1 LRVGIILVL
10 LIAYSAT
17 ISVSYAEEF
26 DIRLIPSKIVENSDG
41 IIQVFITDGSN
52 IIPTRITDLTVTSL
66 DSSIIHIEKVKGSD
80 SSFITEVYVKTGKLG
95 TTTIYLAAPGFTSKE
110 IPITVYGN
118 KNSASKLLVKIIPDI
133 FTTSG
138 LNEGYLS
145 VELADDDGFP
155 VIAKEDTVVSLSTAD
170 REIVDLLNSN
180 MVIKKG
186 DYFTYDKFHVKKS
199 GESVIYAT
207 AQGMET
213 QSSSVTVKEY
223 TDLTIKSYLYPKTL
237 SIHGAPKGFII
248 AQLQDSGGMPVVAQK
263 DITIFYRSSGS
274 DDSEATNI
282 SNNYKQKTSGYFQI
296 NKGSYWGF
304 VQYSLPQGIEDTYD
318 VSISSQDPLVFDSQ
332 EIQAKDIQLM
342 DDKLVKFETLPI
354 LATGKSELIGVV
366 NLENENGNPV
376 VAKKDLFIKI
386 DSSDKDSILVDD
398 VTITRGDQAALVYG
412 RISHSVSSNLQL
424 RPVVNEG
431 EFTSVV
437 SFGPDTNSLELVV
450 EPLVSEVLT
459 GSDFPLV
466 FYLKDGDEVT
476 SFPKDGDIF
485 MSPND
490 YVQIQPKK
498 ISEKDNLVLINAKS
512 VKKGTTNLNF
522 KVGDFKASP
531 VIDNLSS
538 EQASMVLDH
547 SKTIFAGTNDVFA
560 VQILNSAG
568 QPTFANDDV
577 EINVI
582 VKNKALFE
590 MPSKVTIGKGKYYSL
605 FDVAPKSGGETE
617 VSLLA
622 KEMPLATEKL
632 IVTSV
637 TPELLISGPTSI
649 NATDTLIE
657 TLSAKANSKAL
668 VGMSVKW
675 EVSGGQIQMADSATS
690 PTGEAAIMITPQK
703 NPLEVKATVSGPW
716 YSSAT
721 ISKTISVNNL
731 ETTATAAAVES
742 KSYKPFEVYGIDPVL
757 IIIPSAIGVVGFL
770 LKKTGQLK
778 IKK

>member
-1 LRVGIILVL
+1 ML

-17 ISVSYAEEF
+17 IGISYAEEF

-41 IIQVFITDGSN
+41 IMQVFISDGTN
-52 IIPTRITDLTVTSL
+52 IMPTKITDLTVTSL
-66 DSSIIHIEKVKGSD
+66 DSSILHIEKVKESNTG
-80 SSFITEVYVKTGKLG
+80 FITEVSVKTGKPG
-95 TTTIYLAAPGFTSKE
+95 TTSIYLAAPGFTSKE

-118 KNSASKLLVKIIPDI
+118 KNSASKLLVKITPDI

-138 LNEGYLS
+138 LNEGYIS

-155 VIAKEDTVVSLSTAD
+155 VIAKEDTVISLSTAD
-170 REIVDLLNSN
+170 RQIVDLTNSN
-180 MVIKKG
+180 MIIKKG
-186 DYFTYDKFHVKKS
+186 NYFAYDKFHIKKS

-207 AQGMET
+207 AQGIET
-213 QSSSVTVKEY
+213 QSSSVTVKEDA
-223 TDLTIKSYLYPKTL
+223 DLTIKSYVYPKTL
-237 SIHGAPKGFII
+237 SIHDAPKGFII
-248 AQLQDSGGMPVVAQK
+248 AQLQDSSGRPVVAQK
-263 DITIFYRSSGS
+263 DITVFYQATGS
-274 DDSEATNI
+274 DYSESTNI

-296 NKGSYWGF
+296 KKGSYWGMIQF
-304 VQYSLPQGIEDTYD
+304 SPPRGIEDTYD
-318 VSISSQDPLVFDSQ
+318 VSISSQDPLVFESE
-332 EIQAKDIQLM
+332 EIEAKDVQLM
-342 DDKLVKFETLPI
+342 DDKLVKFDTLPI
-354 LATGKSELIGVV
+354 LTTGKSELIGVV
-366 NLENENGNPV
+366 HLEDENGDPI
-376 VAKKDLFIKI
+376 VAKKDLTIKI
-386 DSSDKDSILVDD
+386 NSSNEESLLVND
-398 VTITRGDQAALVYG
+398 VTIARGDQAALVYG
-412 RISHSVSSNLQL
+412 RISHSVPSDLQL

-431 EFTSVV
+431 EFTSVD
-437 SFGPDTNSLELVV
+437 SFGPDTNSLELVA

-459 GSDFPLV
+459 GNDFPLV

-476 SFPKDGDIF
+476 SFAEDDDIF

-498 ISEKDNLVLINAKS
+498 ILAKDNLVLVDAKS
-512 VKKGTTNLNF
+512 VKKGSVNLNF
-522 KVGDFKASP
+522 EVGDFKASP

-547 SKTIFAGTNDVFA
+547 SKTIFAGTNDVFS

-590 MPSKVTIGKGKYYSL
+590 MPSKVTIEKGKYYSL
-605 FDVAPKSGGETE
+605 FDVAPKGSGETE

-622 KEMPLATEKL
+622 KEMPLTTEKL
-632 IVTSV
+632 SVTSV
-637 TPELLISGPTSI
+637 TPELLISGPATI

-657 TLSAKANSKAL
+657 TLSVSANSKAL

-675 EVSGGQIQMADSATS
+675 EVSGGEAQMADSATGT
-690 PTGEAAIMITPQK
+690 TGDAGIMITPLK
-703 NPLEVKATVSGPW
+703 NPLVITATVSGPW

-721 ISKTISVNNL
+721 ISKTVTVNNL
-731 ETTATAAAVES
+731 ESTITSDVVET
-742 KSYKPFEVYGIDPVL
+742 KAYKPFEVYGIDPVL

-770 LKKTGQLK
+770 LRKSGQLK